1 MEGEYWHIILETSRM
16 NEMKNLHD
24 YYKR

>member
-24 YYKR
+24 Y

>member
-1 MEGEYWHIILETSRM
+1 MEGEYWHIILKTSRM

-24 YYKR
+24 Y